1 MKLKNIFT
9 AVAAIGVFAACNP
22 SYKATDRTGTTTD
35 SSSVSTNPASMD
47 GSASAKTVTV
57 PEGTRTAFTTQYP
70 TASNAV
76 WSNYDVQSEIPIEWE
91 MTGWTTLDDQD
102 YLVRFDM
109 DNENY
114 YAWYDSDG
122 NWVGSAYV
130 MKDVTQLPEAVNKVI
145 MEKYAGYTVKSVN
158 REFQKDR
165 MAYEVEL
172 TKTDSKA
179 KVLVDSNGTIIKEK
193 TKPI

>member
-1 MKLKNIFT
+1 MKLRNIFT
-9 AVAAIGVFAACNP
+9 VVAAIGVFAACNP
-22 SYKATDRTGTTTD
+22 SYKATDRTGSTTD
-35 SSSVSTNPASMD
+35 STAVSTTGPAST
-47 GSASAKTVTV
+47 STTTVTV

-70 TASNAV
+70 TATNVV
-76 WSNYDVQSEIPIEWE
+76 WTSYDTQTEIPIDWE
-91 MTGWTTLDDQD
+91 MTGWTTMDEND

-130 MKDVTQLPEAVNKVI
+130 MKDVTQLPEAVSKVI
-145 MEKYAGYTVKSVN
+145 NEKYAGYTVKSVN
-158 REFQKDR
+158 REFQKDK

-172 TKTDSKA
+172 TKTDGKA
-179 KVLVDSNGTIIKEK
+179 KILVDSNGTIIKEK

>member
-1 MKLKNIFT
+1 MKLRNIFT
-9 AVAAIGVFAACNP
+9 VVAAIGVFAACNP
-22 SYKATDRTGTTTD
+22 SYKATDRTGSTTD
-35 SSSVSTNPASMD
+35 STAVSTTGPAST
-47 GSASAKTVTV
+47 STTTVTV

-70 TASNAV
+70 TATNVV
-76 WSNYDVQSEIPIEWE
+76 WTSYDTKTEIPIDWE
-91 MTGWTTLDDQD
+91 MTGWATMDEND

-130 MKDVTQLPEAVNKVI
+130 MKDVTQLPEAVSKVI
-145 MEKYAGYTVKSVN
+145 NEKYAGYTVKSVN
-158 REFQKDR
+158 REFQKDK

-172 TKTDSKA
+172 TKPDGKA
-179 KVLVDSNGTIIKEK
+179 KILVDANGTIIKEK